1 MCQVPL
7 MSDFLAPWTC
17 RRKPVPET
25 FHAADLLDRA
35 VGAHLA
41 GDRAGAARLIAD
53 ADMSEVREWVESMWG
68 STSRD
73 VHRVREVESSPPT
86 LDKGDRDPRHAATR
100 EQEGALIERDGHRC
114 RFCGISVVRKWI
126 RKAACRS
133 RVVRGRG
140 HVDR

>member
-1 MCQVPL
+1 
-7 MSDFLAPWTC
+7 MSDFLAPRTC
-17 RRKPVPET
+17 LRESVPEI

-41 GDRAGAARLIAD
+41 GDRTGAARLISD
-53 ADMSEVREWVESMWG
+53 ADMPEVREWVESLWG
-68 STSRD
+68 STSRG
-73 VHRVREVESSPPT
+73 VHRVREAENSPPT
-86 LDKGDRDPRHAATR
+86 LDKGDRDPRRAATP
-100 EQEGALIERDGHRC
+100 EQEGTLIERDGHRC
-114 RFCGISVVRKWI
+114 RFCGIPVVRKGI